1 MSSVP
6 RVAIRELNG
15 GGGGSR
21 TRVQKYA
28 PEGIYMRVRFSGST
42 IGVKKRQESP
52 KAIVE
57 SSYRLR
63 IDAVRNDQPAE

>member
-1 MSSVP
+1 
-6 RVAIRELNG
+6 
-15 GGGGSR
+15 
-21 TRVQKYA
+21 
-28 PEGIYMRVRFSGST
+28 MRVRFSGST